1 MEGVKDRIV
10 VGAVLDN
17 DKDGIVA
24 RYGAHD
30 LRNVAVVDIVG
41 DAAGI
46 ARPRMDN
53 ANVAGE
59 VDALEPRHGHH
70 LHGLERRMDAVIHR
84 LVGQHVD
91 VLAIDARCL
100 GHLELFEIAAKRGLR
115 HGESLVTKLPQQH
128 FLTANLFA

>member
-46 ARPRMDN
+46 ARP
-53 ANVAGE
+53 
-59 VDALEPRHGHH
+59 
-70 LHGLERRMDAVIHR
+70 
-84 LVGQHVD
+84 
-91 VLAIDARCL
+91 
-100 GHLELFEIAAKRGLR
+100 
-115 HGESLVTKLPQQH
+115 
-128 FLTANLFA
+128 